1 MPLHFWFY
9 QAQGFVTVDEVERH
23 LSWTSGR
30 AIDVLDILL
39 EVSCCCHWPKLLLI
53 HRSQILG
60 AQKFYIGQ
68 CRKVL
73 QWQMMAI
80 EIENAG
86 IGSLVY
92 LPFHRRWG
100 PILNNVFSFSNM
112 SSLYPFPYGTWNSGI
127 VKGSLL
133 ANRICWFKYFH
144 FVFENVSRYFL
155 LEICHFLI

>member
-1 MPLHFWFY
+1 
-9 QAQGFVTVDEVERH
+9 
-23 LSWTSGR
+23 
-30 AIDVLDILL
+30 
-39 EVSCCCHWPKLLLI
+39 
-53 HRSQILG
+53 
-60 AQKFYIGQ
+60 
-68 CRKVL
+68 
-73 QWQMMAI
+73 MMAI

-86 IGSLVY
+86 IGSLVH
-92 LPFHRRWG
+92 LLFHRRWG

-112 SSLYPFPYGTWNSGI
+112 SSLYPFPYGTWNSGV